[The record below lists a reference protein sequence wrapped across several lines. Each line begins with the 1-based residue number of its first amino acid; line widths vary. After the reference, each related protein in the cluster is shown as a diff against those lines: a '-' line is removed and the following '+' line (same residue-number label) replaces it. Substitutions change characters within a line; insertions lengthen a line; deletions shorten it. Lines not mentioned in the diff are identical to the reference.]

1 MTRAALSRSFLLTH
15 KRAFATLLVLWV
27 VAIAGVVIT
36 SINSASYRQAAL
48 GRESLARVRATW
60 AARAGIEAAIARLE
74 YDTQNPDTS
83 DAYAALDDMDGAAT
97 ATIQGSF
104 YHVGTTEDGKD
115 VEGPVDAHSKIN
127 INLMSQQALMTLPY
141 MTEDVADAIIDWVDA
156 DEDTSP
162 LGAEIGYYQGLK
174 YPYEPRNGPI
184 RSYQELELVAG
195 VLPEYV
201 RGEDWNLNGVL
212 DPEEDD
218 GDLSWPPDNHDG
230 KLDAGWSGLITCS
243 SVDDVLAA
251 SGEARLDLT
260 AANESDL
267 IARCKLDGDQAKTI
281 LDYIAEAQNASLASI
296 ISQSPQQL
304 LRSIPGID
312 QSRLQTAG
320 AALTNEQ
327 LALLLDECA
336 IGEPDP
342 GKKLPG
348 KLNINTC
355 RAETLEYI
363 PEIDAVTA
371 DAIIL
376 ERAGRPQGY
385 TSIVDLL
392 DVAGISR
399 RRLSQIYQY
408 LTVRSNVYT
417 VTSRGRD
424 AKTGLEVEMT
434 ATLDRSSLPV
444 VISDVIVR

>member
-1 MTRAALSRSFLLTH
+1 M
-15 KRAFATLLVLWV
+15 
-27 VAIAGVVIT
+27 
-36 SINSASYRQAAL
+36 
-48 GRESLARVRATW
+48 ARVRASW
-60 AARAGIEAAIARLE
+60 AARAGVEAAIARLE

-83 DAYAALDDMDGAAT
+83 DAYAALDDMASAGT
-97 ATIQGSF
+97 GTLQGSF

-141 MTEDVADAIIDWVDA
+141 MTEDVADAIIDWVDS

-162 LGAEIGYYQGLK
+162 LGAEIGYYQGLR
-174 YPYEPRNGPI
+174 YPYEPRNAPI

-201 RGEDWNLNGVL
+201 RGEDWNLNGIL

-230 KLDAGWSGLITCS
+230 KLDAGWSGLVTCS

-251 SGEARLDLT
+251 SGEERLDLT
-260 AANESDL
+260 TASESDL
-267 IARCKLDGDQAKTI
+267 IARCKLDADQAKTI
-281 LDYIAEAQNASLASI
+281 LDYISEAQNASMASI

-312 QSRLQTAG
+312 QTRLQTAG
-320 AALTNEQ
+320 AALSAEQ
-327 LALLLDECA
+327 LALLLDECS
-336 IGEPDP
+336 IGATDP
-342 GKKLPG
+342 GAKLPG

-363 PEIDAVTA
+363 PEIDPVTA

-376 ERAGRPQGY
+376 ERAGRPQGF

-392 DVAGISR
+392 EVPGMSR
-399 RRLSQIYQY
+399 RRLSQVYQY

-444 VISDVIVR
+444 VVSDLIVR

>member
-1 MTRAALSRSFLLTH
+1 VLAHR
-15 KRAFATLLVLWV
+15 RAFATLLVLWV
-27 VAIAGVVIT
+27 VAIAGVIIT
-36 SINSASYRQAAL
+36 SLNSASYRQAAL
-48 GRESLARVRATW
+48 GRESLARVRANW
-60 AARAGIEAAIARLE
+60 AARAGVEAALARLE

-83 DAYAALDDMDGAAT
+83 DAYAALDDMAT
-97 ATIQGSF
+97 AASGALLGSF

-115 VEGPVDAHSKIN
+115 VEGPIDAHSRIN

-162 LGAEIGYYQGLK
+162 LGAEVGYYQSLTH
-174 YPYEPRNGPI
+174 PYEPRNAPI

-195 VLPEYV
+195 VLPDYV
-201 RGEDWNLNGVL
+201 RGEDWNLNGIL

-243 SVDDVLAA
+243 SVDDVFAV
-251 SGEARLDLT
+251 SGEERLDLAT
-260 AANESDL
+260 ASESDL
-267 IARCKLDGDQAKTI
+267 IARCKLDADQAKTI
-281 LDYIAEAQNASLASI
+281 LDYVAEAQNATLADI
-296 ISQSPQQL
+296 ISSSPQQL
-304 LRSIPGID
+304 LRRIPGIA
-312 QSRLQTAG
+312 QSRLQGAG
-320 AALTNEQ
+320 ESLTTEQ
-327 LALLLDECA
+327 LALLLDECS
-336 IGEPDP
+336 IGAADP
-342 GKKLPG
+342 GKKSPG
-348 KLNINTC
+348 KVNINTC

-363 PEIDAVTA
+363 PEIDPVTA

-376 ERAGRPQGY
+376 ERAGRPQGF

-392 DVAGISR
+392 EVPGMSR
-399 RRLSQIYQY
+399 RRLAQMYQY

-424 AKTGLEVEMT
+424 ARTGLEVEMT